1 MPTPCLQRVALT
13 PFALAALLGACGG
26 KGANSPTAQSPEK
39 QSDSEYDVARDLF
52 YKGQPRAALDH
63 GLKAIELNDE
73 NEKALY
79 FTSTIYLWF
88 CSTDEGLASPDCRL
102 PDAEKYA
109 RLAIKANAT
118 FRDAKN
124 LLGQVLILEA
134 KYKEAATVL
143 EPLTKDPAYTASYLA
158 WGNLGWAQVLDGQ
171 VDTGIASL
179 KNAVTQPRF
188 CVGYYR
194 LGVAYEKK
202 SDYATAETHFTDA
215 VKVESPDCQG
225 LQDAWEGRGRVR
237 VKLGKISEARA
248 DFERCRE
255 ISSESRT
262 GTSCI
267 VQLGKVSGPK

>member
-1 MPTPCLQRVALT
+1 VVGLLMVAC
-13 PFALAALLGACGG
+13 AG

-39 QSDSEYDVARDLF
+39 QSDTEYDLSRDLF

-109 RLAIKANAT
+109 RLAIKANGT

-124 LLGQVLILEA
+124 LLGQVLILQA
-134 KYKEAATVL
+134 KYKEAVAVL

-158 WGNLGWAQVLDGQ
+158 WGNLGWAQVQDGQ
-171 VDTGIASL
+171 VEPGILSL

-188 CVGYYR
+188 CVGFYR

-202 SDYATAETHFTDA
+202 GDYAAAESNFTDA

-262 GTSCI
+262 GKSC
-267 VQLGKVSGPK
+267 VAQLGKTSPTK

>member
-1 MPTPCLQRVALT
+1 MPTPILQRVALT
-13 PFALAALLGACGG
+13 PFVLVALVGACGG
-26 KGANSPTAQSPEK
+26 KGANSPNAQSTEK

-171 VDTGIASL
+171 VDTGIISL
-179 KNAVTQPRF
+179 KNAITQPRF

-202 SDYATAETHFTDA
+202 NDYAAAESHFTDA

-262 GTSCI
+262 GKSCI
-267 VQLGKVSGPK
+267 VQLGKVSSPK